1 MLHWQRDSGVMLS
14 GDILQVTPGADAVS
28 FMWSYPNM
36 LPLSAQAV
44 RNMMQPLRD
53 RSFTQLYGAFDGR
66 EILQD
71 ADAIVA
77 RSAQRYLSCLK

>member
-1 MLHWQRDSGVMLS
+1 MLS

-71 ADAIVA
+71 ADAIVT